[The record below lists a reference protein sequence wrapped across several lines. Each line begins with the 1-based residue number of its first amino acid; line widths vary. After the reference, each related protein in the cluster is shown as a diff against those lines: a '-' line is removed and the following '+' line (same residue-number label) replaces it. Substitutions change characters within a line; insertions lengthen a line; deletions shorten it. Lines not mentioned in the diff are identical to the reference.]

1 MADMIHLPESIVALV
16 FYALWAIA
24 LVLTIAID
32 RLLLI
37 FRGQV
42 KNNEFLSGVPH
53 GNEAYWRINRAHL
66 NTVEN
71 LPVFAAIVLAA
82 WVAGAES
89 HLFNLL
95 AMLVL
100 AARIVQSIIHIMS
113 GGQIATWFRTTMF
126 AVQIVCEIWMAVM
139 ILQIAGVF

>member
-37 FRGQV
+37 FRGRV

-139 ILQIAGVF
+139 ILQIAGIF

>member
-1 MADMIHLPESIVALV
+1 MLIHLPESVIALV

-24 LVLTIAID
+24 LVLMIAID

-53 GNEAYWRINRAHL
+53 GNESYWRINRAQL

-71 LPVFAAIVLAA
+71 LPIFAVIVLAA
-82 WVAGAES
+82 WIAGVES
-89 HLFNLL
+89 PLFNLL
-95 AMLVL
+95 AMVVLVF
-100 AARIVQSIIHIMS
+100 RIIQSIIHIIS
-113 GGQIATWFRTTMF
+113 GDQIATWFRTATF
-126 AVQIVCEIWMAVM
+126 AVQIVCEIWMALM
-139 ILQIAGVF
+139 ILQAAKVI

>member
-1 MADMIHLPESIVALV
+1 MLIHLPQSVIALV

-24 LVLTIAID
+24 LVLMIAAD

-53 GNEAYWRINRAHL
+53 GNDSYWRINRAQL

-71 LPVFAAIVLAA
+71 LPIFAVIVLAA
-82 WVAGAES
+82 WIAGVES
-89 HLFNLL
+89 PLFNLL
-95 AMLVL
+95 AMVVLVF
-100 AARIVQSIIHIMS
+100 RIIQSIIHIIS
-113 GGQIATWFRTTMF
+113 GDQIATWFRTATF
-126 AVQIVCEIWMAVM
+126 AVQILCEIWMALM
-139 ILQIAGVF
+139 ILQSAQVI

>member
-71 LPVFAAIVLAA
+71 LPIFAAIVLAA

-139 ILQIAGVF
+139 ILQIAGIF

>member
-1 MADMIHLPESIVALV
+1 MADMIHLPQSIVALV

-24 LVLTIAID
+24 LVLMIAID

-71 LPVFAAIVLAA
+71 LPIFAAIVLAA

>member
-1 MADMIHLPESIVALV
+1 VIALV

-24 LVLTIAID
+24 LVLMIAAD

-53 GNEAYWRINRAHL
+53 GNDGYWRINRAQL

-71 LPVFAAIVLAA
+71 LPIFAVIVLAA
-82 WVAGAES
+82 WIAGAES
-89 HLFNLL
+89 PLFNLL
-95 AMLVL
+95 AMVVLVF
-100 AARIVQSIIHIMS
+100 RIIQSIIHIVS
-113 GGQIATWFRTTMF
+113 GSQIATWFRTGTF
-126 AVQIVCEIWMAVM
+126 AVQIVCQIWMALM
-139 ILQIAGVF
+139 ILQSAQVI

>member
-37 FRGQV
+37 FRGRV

>member
-1 MADMIHLPESIVALV
+1 MADMIHLPQSIVALV

-24 LVLTIAID
+24 LVLMIAID

-37 FRGQV
+37 VRGQV
-42 KNNEFLSGVPH
+42 KNTEFLSGVPH
-53 GNEAYWRINRAHL
+53 GNESYWRINRAHL

-71 LPVFAAIVLAA
+71 LPIFAAIVLTA

-95 AMLVL
+95 AMIVLV
-100 AARIVQSIIHIMS
+100 ARIVQSIVHIVS
-113 GGQIATWFRTTMF
+113 GGALATWFRTGSF

-139 ILQIAGVF
+139 ILQAAEVF

>member
-1 MADMIHLPESIVALV
+1 M
-16 FYALWAIA
+16 
-24 LVLTIAID
+24 
-32 RLLLI
+32 
-37 FRGQV
+37 G
-42 KNNEFLSGVPH
+42 G
-53 GNEAYWRINRAHL
+53 
-66 NTVEN
+66 
-71 LPVFAAIVLAA
+71 
-82 WVAGAES
+82 GAES

>member
-1 MADMIHLPESIVALV
+1 MADMIHLPQSIIALV

-24 LVLTIAID
+24 LVLMIAFD

-37 FRGQV
+37 VRGQV
-42 KNNEFLSGVPH
+42 KNTEFLSGVPH
-53 GNEAYWRINRAHL
+53 GNDSYWRINRAQL

-71 LPVFAAIVLAA
+71 LPIFAAIVLAA

-95 AMLVL
+95 AMVVLV
-100 AARIVQSIIHIMS
+100 ARIVQSIVHIIS
-113 GGQIATWFRTTMF
+113 GGALATWLRTGMF
-126 AVQIVCEIWMAVM
+126 AVQIICEIWMAVM
-139 ILQIAGVF
+139 ILQAAEIF

>member
-1 MADMIHLPESIVALV
+1 MLIHLPQSVIALV

-24 LVLTIAID
+24 LVLMIAID

-53 GNEAYWRINRAHL
+53 GNDSYWRINRAQM

-71 LPVFAAIVLAA
+71 LPIFAVIVLAA
-82 WVAGAES
+82 WVAGSES
-89 HLFNLL
+89 PLFNLL
-95 AMLVL
+95 AMVVLV
-100 AARIVQSIIHIMS
+100 ARIVQSVIHIMS
-113 GGQIATWFRTTMF
+113 GDQIATWFRTAMF
-126 AVQIVCEIWMAVM
+126 AVQIACEIWMAVM
-139 ILQIAGVF
+139 ILQSASVI

>member
-1 MADMIHLPESIVALV
+1 MADMIHLPQSIVALV

-24 LVLTIAID
+24 LVLMIAVD

-71 LPVFAAIVLAA
+71 LPIFAAIVLAA

-113 GGQIATWFRTTMF
+113 GGQIATWFRTGMF

-139 ILQIAGVF
+139 ILQTAGVF

>member
-1 MADMIHLPESIVALV
+1 MADMIHLPQSIVALV

-24 LVLTIAID
+24 LVLMIAVD

>member
-1 MADMIHLPESIVALV
+1 MADVIHLPQSMIALV

-24 LVLTIAID
+24 LVLMIAFD

-53 GNEAYWRINRAHL
+53 GNDSYWRINRAQL

-71 LPVFAAIVLAA
+71 LPIFAAIVLVA
-82 WVAGAES
+82 WVAGVEN
-89 HLFNLL
+89 HIFNLL
-95 AMLVL
+95 AMIVLV
-100 AARIVQSIIHIMS
+100 ARIVQSIVHVLS
-113 GGQIATWFRTTMF
+113 GGAIATWFRTAAF

-139 ILQIAGVF
+139 ILQAAGVF

>member
-139 ILQIAGVF
+139 ILQIAGIF